1 MFAML
6 QILMFFPLGSAYLL
20 NRSSV
25 GHELKSPVIERKKKN
40 TICTDISVAHMF
52 PNLSVHIK
60 P

>member
-6 QILMFFPLGSAYLL
+6 QILMFSPLGSAYLL

-25 GHELKSPVIERKKKN
+25 GHELKKPSNGKKN
-40 TICTDISVAHMF
+40 IIWTDTSVAHMF
-52 PNLSVHIK
+52 PNLFVHIK